1 MVVKRVRL
9 LLKGRVQG
17 ITFRHFAR
25 QNAGKLGIVGY
36 AKNLRNGDFEV
47 VAQGEENRLEEFVNM
62 CRRGPMLAKIE
73 SFEVS
78 AQDPGEDDEFEYFD
92 IRYD

>member
-1 MVVKRVRL
+1 MVVRRVRL

-17 ITFRHFAR
+17 ITFRAFAR
-25 QNAGKLGIVGY
+25 QNAGKLGIGGY
-36 AKNLRNGDFEV
+36 AKNLRNGNFEV
-47 VAQGEENRLEEFVNM
+47 VAQGEDRNLEAFVKL

-73 SFEVS
+73 AFELTEL
-78 AQDPGEDDEFEYFD
+78 DPEDEGECGYFD